1 MVQQMLGAA
10 VHLEVGN
17 QAKEQ
22 EVGQWRMM
30 HDREN
35 R

>member
-1 MVQQMLGAA
+1 LK
-10 VHLEVGN
+10 VGN